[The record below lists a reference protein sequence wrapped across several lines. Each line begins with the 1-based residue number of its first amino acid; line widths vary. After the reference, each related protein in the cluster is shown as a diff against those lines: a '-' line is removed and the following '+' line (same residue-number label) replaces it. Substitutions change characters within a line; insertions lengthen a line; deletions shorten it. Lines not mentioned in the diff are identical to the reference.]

1 MITGY
6 FKIKCWCN
14 MQIIHRVNLFIL
26 SEDDILKSYVKLE
39 NTWKLKSIKRKNPTR
54 NQGQGENCS
63 QFFENE
69 RILESNDATS
79 VLCYQLREK
88 TFKCWQTG
96 PPNQMFVLGL
106 IKVSPGLVWYQ
117 VNVALLQIKSWNRY
131 GMRFDRKDSRV
142 YHVGYM
148 IR

>member
-96 PPNQMFVLGL
+96 LPNQMFVLGL
-106 IKVSPGLVWYQ
+106 IKLVLVLYDTRSMLHCYKLK
-117 VNVALLQIKSWNRY
+117 VEI
-131 GMRFDRKDSRV
+131 GMVWDLIEKIQESTMS
-142 YHVGYM
+142 G
-148 IR
+148 IW